1 MPAWI
6 LAVAAAVSAAAVAA
20 PVPLERLVEDAV
32 KSNPEVRLYR
42 AALDEAKARRETA
55 GKAAPPEI
63 SGSVGSQQVRDTSNR
78 FNGEGTLW
86 SVGVSRTFEWPGR
99 LGLRR
104 SIADGDVALAELG
117 LARFRNALGGK
128 VRAAALGLADAE
140 EKARATSAVTARLRE
155 LREVL
160 LRRDPAG
167 ISPRLELR
175 ILDATELTLRR
186 QATGASLEADSARR
200 ELRLLLGLAADA
212 AAPEVDAPR
221 MDLPEA
227 PSAEALVASAMTN
240 NFDLRLRLAEVG
252 QQGLRVALT
261 RNERG
266 PAFTVNPLFREEPA
280 GGRNQFFEVG
290 ISFPLPLW
298 KQQKTKIAAEEAR
311 LEQAR
316 TLVELARRGVERDVL
331 AAQTAYEA
339 KRSELRR
346 WSPESV
352 AEFAAAAASADEHYR
367 LGAVTVTTY
376 VEMQRQYVDAVAA
389 LLDTRREAVASAADL
404 ETLTGL
410 RVLPSPSVETT
421 PNTNTAR

>member
-1 MPAWI
+1 MLF
-6 LAVAAAVSAAAVAA
+6 LATIFALAAAAE
-20 PVPLERLVEDAV
+20 PVPLERLVGDAV
-32 KSNPEVRLYR
+32 TSHPEVRLYR
-42 AALDEAKARRETA
+42 ATLDEAKARRETA
-55 GKAAPPEI
+55 GKAAAPEI
-63 SGSVGSQQVRDTSNR
+63 SGSVGSQQVRDGSNR
-78 FNGEGTLW
+78 FVGEGTLW

-117 LARFRNALGGK
+117 LARFRNALAGK

-140 EKARATSAVTARLRE
+140 EKARATAAVTERLRE

-167 ISPRLELR
+167 ISPKLELR

-186 QATGASLEADSARR
+186 QATGASLEADTARR
-200 ELRLLLGLAADA
+200 ELRLLLGIEAGAPVPA
-212 AAPEVDAPR
+212 VAAPG
-221 MDLPEA
+221 MDLPGA
-227 PSAEALVASAMTN
+227 PSTEDLVVSAMTN

-252 QQGLRVALT
+252 QQGLKVALT

-266 PAFTVNPLFREEPA
+266 PAFTVNPQFREEPA

-290 ISFPLPLW
+290 VSFPLPLW

-331 AAQTAYEA
+331 AAHAAYEA
-339 KRSELRR
+339 KRTELAR
-346 WSPESV
+346 WNPESV

-389 LLDTRREAVASAADL
+389 LLDTRREAFAAAADL

-410 RVLPSPSVETT
+410 RVLPSPSTENT
-421 PNTNTAR
+421 PATGSHK